1 MSGNRNGRT
10 QNVRPPPKIL
20 LDLSSRKIDC
30 LRAALIVLHLEVD
43 LLTFSQ
49 SAHSSLLDGGDVDE
63 DVLATIIGSNETKT
77 TGGVEEFYD
86 TCRHYLLFQSS

>member
-30 LRAALIVLHLEVD
+30 LRAALIVLHLKVD

-63 DVLATIIGSNETKT
+63 HVLATLIRGDETKT
-77 TGGVEEFYD
+77 TCGVEELYD
-86 TCRHYLLFQSS
+86 TCRHFRLFQSS